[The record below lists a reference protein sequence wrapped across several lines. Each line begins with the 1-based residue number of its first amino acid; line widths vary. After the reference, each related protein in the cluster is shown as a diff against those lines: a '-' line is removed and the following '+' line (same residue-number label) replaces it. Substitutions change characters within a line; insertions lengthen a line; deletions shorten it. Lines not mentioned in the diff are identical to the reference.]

1 MNQIHLHDTPATTP
15 EHRAHIARIAAV
27 YRPRTEA
34 RRRVQEMREAR
45 EMDMDGTGALRKNDG
60 DALL

>member
-1 MNQIHLHDTPATTP
+1 MRPIHLHDTPATTP

-34 RRRVQEMREAR
+34 RRRCQEMREAR
-45 EMDMDGTGALRKNDG
+45 EMTKEQWGQDERDIA
-60 DALL
+60 APV